1 MVLLD
6 VHAIFHADCI
16 EHSDFEDKLKLTTLV
31 PVGIAAAVLCAQAV
45 RAAMWKADMT
55 KGYALQGVLMLLFY
69 LLPATST
76 VIFSAFPCTPF
87 HDGEQKMSF
96 MRADHSI
103 ACSGP
108 DSKKYEDIR
117 TFAMVMVLVFPL
129 GVPLLILALL
139 AQRREAIASR
149 TTRRGDPK
157 ELDTISFLFRNFAP
171 RYWCVM
177 GAGGCRRGAGRGRGG
192 GSRHGVVSM
201 RL

>member
-6 VHAIFHADCI
+6 VHAILHADCI

-31 PVGIAAAVLCAQAV
+31 PVGIAAAVLCVQAV

-69 LLPATST
+69 LLPTTST

-87 HDGEQKMSF
+87 HDGEQKMWF

-149 TTRRGDPK
+149 TTRRGPK
-157 ELDTISFLFRNFAP
+157 ELETISFLFRNFAP
-171 RYWCVM
+171 HYW
-177 GAGGCRRGAGRGRGG
+177 
-192 GSRHGVVSM
+192 
-201 RL
+201 